1 MIREVPSLLPFL
13 HEVGQEIL
21 GVIIMAITRHEG
33 LVMVQLIL
41 HECDCHKEKHDYCFF
56 SLLPCCCSCS
66 ELRHLKRA
74 VGERGL

>member
-1 MIREVPSLLPFL
+1 MIREVPSHPPLL

-33 LVMVQLIL
+33 LVMVLLIL
-41 HECDCHKEKHDYCFF
+41 HERDCRKEKHDYCFF
-56 SLLPCCCSCS
+56 PLLPRCCSCS
-66 ELRHLKRA
+66 ELRQLKRA